1 MGTSKTMEF
10 RPERSLKKISCLVLT
25 LFIILIPKWTWAHS
39 WAVQEPQ
46 EYFAKQLPLFIQTT
60 ERDLCP
66 SETTLSSR
74 CFLSLAK
81 NSAKEITNVD
91 SQNFAYLFIAISQS
105 DLGLP
110 NSIRQSIAKITN
122 PSLRG
127 IALTYLA
134 KLHLRQENLSH
145 GLDTMAKAQKFSNIS
160 PQAYMNSW
168 LNILVADLFAILERT
183 SESQNFI
190 DQALQKVPLIKEH
203 NTRSEI
209 YALVAQTRLK
219 NGQRTN
225 AKKNLE
231 TAMMEVEKVR
241 DPYLKSLA
249 LSFNSLAYHQLG
261 SLSYSISTQ
270 ELAEEYAQNSS
281 PPSRLVAPAFLSSI
295 QAKTG
300 QVESALR
307 SLKKTIE
314 ILFLVQS
321 PYHRAVS
328 FAFLAQTIFFAV

>member
-10 RPERSLKKISCLVLT
+10 KAVHSLQKTSRLLLT
-25 LFIILIPKWTWAHS
+25 LLIILIPKWTWAHS
-39 WAVQEPQ
+39 WIIQEPE
-46 EYFAKQLPLFIQTT
+46 EYFAKEPPLFIQTT
-60 ERDLCP
+60 EGDLCL
-66 SETTLSSR
+66 SEATLSSQ

-81 NSAKEITNVD
+81 NSAGEITNID
-91 SQNFAYLFIAISQS
+91 SQNFAYLFIAISES

-134 KLHLRQENLSH
+134 KLQLRQENLSY

-160 PQAYMNSW
+160 PQAYMNGW
-168 LNILVADLFAILERT
+168 LNISIADLFAILGRT

-190 DQALQKVPLIKEH
+190 DQAIQAIPLIKEH
-203 NTRSEI
+203 NTRSEL

-219 NGQRTN
+219 NGQRTK
-225 AKKNLE
+225 AKE
-231 TAMMEVEKVR
+231 TVRTAMMEAKKVR

-249 LSFNSLAYHQLG
+249 LSFNSLAYHGLG

-270 ELAEEYAQNSS
+270 DLAEEYAQNSS
-281 PPSRLVAPAFLSSI
+281 PPSRMVALAFLSSV

-300 QVESALR
+300 QIESALK
-307 SLKKTIE
+307 SLKKAIE

-328 FAFLAQTIFFAV
+328 CAFLAQTIFFAA